1 MDDCRSRETPVSN
14 PSLPPARCKSGNA
27 VLSEQLLRFI
37 QASIKSVWAVEV
49 LLLLRR
55 DAARSWRVED
65 LTRELRSSL
74 LIVADALMSF
84 KALGLVDE
92 DAERLYRYRPATPE
106 LDDLVSELAKAYA
119 EAPVAVTETIFSAPD
134 RKLRLFADAFRL
146 KKD

>member
-1 MDDCRSRETPVSN
+1 
-14 PSLPPARCKSGNA
+14 
-27 VLSEQLLRFI
+27 VLSETLLRFI
-37 QASIKSVWAVEV
+37 QTSIKSIWAMEV

-65 LTRELRSSL
+65 VTRELRSSL

-84 KALGLVDE
+84 KALGLVGE
-92 DAERLYRYRPATPE
+92 DAERLYRYQPATPE
-106 LDDLVSELAKAYA
+106 LDALVAELAKAQA
-119 EAPVAVTETIFSAPD
+119 EAPVAVTEAIFSAPD

>member
-1 MDDCRSRETPVSN
+1 M
-14 PSLPPARCKSGNA
+14 RCKLGNA
-27 VLSEQLLRFI
+27 VLSETLLRFI
-37 QASIKSVWAVEV
+37 QTSIKSVWAVEV

-55 DAARSWRVED
+55 DPARSWSAED

-84 KALGLVDE
+84 NKLGLVGE
-92 DAERLYRYRPATPE
+92 DAERLYRYQPATPE
-106 LDDLVSELAKAYA
+106 LDDIVKELAKAYA
-119 EAPVAVTETIFSAPD
+119 EAPVAVTEVIFSAPD